1 MYIIPTTLSTKISIT
16 NKIKNIFP
24 FSPTENLQ
32 ADRAVNNMREF
43 IWLGLWSKF
52 D

>member
-1 MYIIPTTLSTKISIT
+1 MPICVSTKISIT

-24 FSPTENLQ
+24 FSPTEHLQ
-32 ADRAVNNMREF
+32 TDRAVNNMREF
-43 IWLGLWSKF
+43 IWLGRRSKF